1 MGVKSYHNTFTKI
14 TLILIIMFGL
24 HLNIYLILSKG
35 NGRLYTSRIFLP
47 EIKNETENILT

>member
-1 MGVKSYHNTFTKI
+1 MGVKSYHITLTKI